1 MKFTIYTA
9 NCTGNEKN
17 TLYPNQRVITCEG
30 DLKKSITADHVCAKY
45 QNDTRSDAN
54 FIVSDVVPMDCDNDY
69 SENPD
74 EWITPQ
80 FLADNLCDVAF
91 AVTYSRHNMLVKGNK
106 SARPRFHVFFP
117 TAPCNDA
124 NSHKA
129 IKQKI
134 HKELPFFDGNAL
146 DASRFLFGCPSDV
159 VWHEGSLSIED
170 WLTLMKSNRNIPQ
183 GQRNSTMSR
192 MAGKLV
198 KRFGVTDESYQKFL
212 EKAAECEPPLPDE
225 ELETIWHSAC
235 KFGKK
240 VASQE
245 GYISPEEYG
254 KHTLIPDDFSDVG
267 EARTFV
273 DSFSD
278 EISFTVAQIIQD
290 TMERTGRNQNTL

>member
-1 MKFTIYTA
+1 MSVLSMRIFA
-9 NCTGNEKN
+9 
-17 TLYPNQRVITCEG
+17 
-30 DLKKSITADHVCAKY
+30 
-45 QNDTRSDAN
+45 RSDAN
-54 FIVSDVVPMDCDNDY
+54 FLLSDVVPMDCDNDH
-69 SENPD
+69 SDDPKD
-74 EWITPQ
+74 WITPEM
-80 FLADNLCDVAF
+80 LMNSLGDVAF
-91 AVTYSRHNMLVKGNK
+91 AVTYSRHHLLTKGSK

-117 TAPCNDA
+117 TSPCKNA
-124 NSHKA
+124 TMHKA
-129 IKQKI
+129 VKNQI

-198 KRFGVTDESYQKFL
+198 KRFGVTEESYQKFL

-225 ELETIWHSAC
+225 ELEAIWHSAC

-240 VASQE
+240 VTSQE
-245 GYISPEEYG
+245 GYISPEAYG
-254 KHTLIPDDFSDVG
+254 KQSLIPDDFSDVG

-273 DSFSD
+273 EGFSD
-278 EISFTVAQIIQD
+278 EVAFTIATD
-290 TMERTGRNQNTL
+290 YLRYNGTYWEESEHRCHPCYDRTYRRTAGRGGKAGGSVTFETGKPRCCKRCSN

>member
-1 MKFTIYTA
+1 
-9 NCTGNEKN
+9 
-17 TLYPNQRVITCEG
+17 
-30 DLKKSITADHVCAKY
+30 
-45 QNDTRSDAN
+45 
-54 FIVSDVVPMDCDNDY
+54 
-69 SENPD
+69 
-74 EWITPQ
+74 
-80 FLADNLCDVAF
+80 
-91 AVTYSRHNMLVKGNK
+91 
-106 SARPRFHVFFP
+106 
-117 TAPCNDA
+117 
-124 NSHKA
+124 
-129 IKQKI
+129 
-134 HKELPFFDGNAL
+134 
-146 DASRFLFGCPSDV
+146 
-159 VWHEGSLSIED
+159 
-170 WLTLMKSNRNIPQ
+170 MKSNRNIPQ

-225 ELETIWHSAC
+225 ELETIWKSAC

-278 EISFTVAQIIQD
+278 EISFTVATD
-290 TMERTGRNQNTL
+290 YLRYNGTYWEESEHAVTLAMIEHTDVQLAEAEKQVEA